1 MINRLRTLLAPFV
14 VALVLSAPIHLHAE
28 GNTPGSV
35 FDSLSSFG
43 QSIGFGSQEQPRFL
57 KPDDAFIFSSE
68 IQDPN
73 TLVARWDVAENYYLY
88 RERFAFKLI
97 DAAGVELLPFRA
109 PKGKLKEDENFGE
122 MEVYFNEAV
131 VTLPLKRS
139 NLAAMPLTL
148 EVTYQGCAED
158 GFCYPPIT
166 KTAEFNLPKASASE
180 SNVDSGTST
189 SEFVPEHERIAQELA
204 GDGWL
209 LTVLSFFGIGLL
221 LAFTPCVLP
230 MMPILSSIIV
240 GEGEKVTTRRAFSLS
255 LTYVLAM
262 SLTYTAAGVLAGMF
276 GQNLQIMFQNPW
288 IIGSFSLL
296 FVALAMSMFGFYELQ
311 MPSAIQS
318 RLDAMSRKQSGGT
331 LLGAGVMGFLSA
343 LIVGPCVAAP
353 LAGILIYI
361 GMSGDAVF
369 GGLSLF
375 VLSLGM
381 GTPLL
386 LFGTS
391 AGKLLPKLGDWMNNI
406 KAVFGVML
414 LGLAIWM
421 LERVIP
427 AQIAMFLWSILLV
440 GTAVYLGALT
450 RLEINATGWQKLWKG
465 LGLAMLFYGAI
476 VMLGASAG
484 GRDVLQ
490 PLHGTTLMG
499 GGSKTEA
506 HLAFKTIKSLAD
518 LKQEVERAAIQN
530 RAVMFDFY
538 ADWCVDCKIME
549 KRTFTDANVQK
560 ALDNVLLLQ
569 ADVTP
574 NDEIDQELLK
584 AFGLFGP
591 PAILFFDTS
600 GNEIKSRRVIGF
612 MAAEK
617 FAAHVNDAL

>member
-14 VALVLSAPIHLHAE
+14 VALLLSAPTYLHAE
-28 GNTPGSV
+28 GNTPGSI

-43 QSIGFGSQEQPRFL
+43 QGLGLGVQEQPRFL

-73 TLVARWDVAENYYLY
+73 TLVLRWDVAENYYLY
-88 RERFAFKLI
+88 RERFAFKLV
-97 DAAGVELLPFRA
+97 DAEGVELLPFRA

-131 VTLPLKRS
+131 VTLPLKRT
-139 NLAAMPLTL
+139 NLDAMPLTL
-148 EVTYQGCAED
+148 SVTYQGCAED

-166 KTAEFNLPKASASE
+166 KTAEFDLPEASASE
-180 SNVDSGTST
+180 GSIDSGTPV
-189 SEFVPEHERIAQELA
+189 FVPEHERIAQELA
-204 GDGWL
+204 GDGWF

-240 GEGEKVTTRRAFSLS
+240 GEGDKVTTRRAFSLS

-262 SLTYTAAGVLAGMF
+262 SLTYTVAGVLAGMF

-296 FVALAMSMFGFYELQ
+296 FVVLAMSMFGFYELQ

-331 LLGAGVMGFLSA
+331 LVGAGVMGFLSA

-369 GGLSLF
+369 GGISLF

-391 AGKLLPKLGDWMNNI
+391 AGKLLPKLGAWMDSI

-421 LERVIP
+421 LERVID
-427 AQIAMFLWSILLV
+427 AQIAMFLWAILLI

-450 RLEINATGWQKLWKG
+450 RLESAASGWQKLWKA
-465 LGLAMLFYGAI
+465 LGLVMLIYGTI

-490 PLHGTTLMG
+490 PLHGTTFMG
-499 GGSKTEA
+499 GSSKTEA
-506 HLAFKTIKSLAD
+506 HLTFKTIKSLAD
-518 LKQEVERAAIQN
+518 LKSEVKNAASQN

-549 KRTFTDANVQK
+549 KRTFTDANVHK

-569 ADVTP
+569 ADVTS
-574 NDEIDQELLK
+574 NDEVDQELLK

-591 PAILFFDTS
+591 PAILFFDAS
-600 GNEIKSRRVIGF
+600 GNEIKSHRVIGF
-612 MAAEK
+612 MAAEE

>member
-14 VALVLSAPIHLHAE
+14 VALVLFAPTHLHAE
-28 GNTPGSV
+28 GNTPGSI
-35 FDSLSSFG
+35 FDSISSFG
-43 QSIGFGSQEQPRFL
+43 QGLGLGFQEQPRFL

-73 TLVARWDVAENYYLY
+73 TLVLRWDVAENYYLY
-88 RERFAFKLI
+88 RGRFAFKLV
-97 DAAGVELLPFRA
+97 DTEGVELLPFRA
-109 PKGKLKEDENFGE
+109 PKGVLKEDENFGE

-131 VTLPLKRS
+131 VTLPLKRT

-148 EVTYQGCAED
+148 SVTYQGCAED

-166 KTAEFNLPKASASE
+166 KTAEFDLSEASVSE
-180 SNVDSGTST
+180 GSVDSST
-189 SEFVPEHERIAQELA
+189 PVFVPEHERIAQELA
-204 GDGWL
+204 GDGWF

-262 SLTYTAAGVLAGMF
+262 SLTYTVAGVLAGMF
-276 GQNLQIMFQNPW
+276 GQNLQIMFQDPW

-296 FVALAMSMFGFYELQ
+296 FVVLAMSMFGFYELQ

-331 LLGAGVMGFLSA
+331 LIGAGVMGFLSA

-391 AGKLLPKLGDWMNNI
+391 AGKLLPKLGAWMDSI

-427 AQIAMFLWSILLV
+427 AQIAMFLWAILLI

-450 RLEINATGWQKLWKG
+450 RLESTASGWQKLWKG
-465 LGLAMLFYGAI
+465 LGLVMLIYGVI
-476 VMLGASAG
+476 VMLGASIG

-490 PLHGTTLMG
+490 PMHGTTLMG

-506 HLAFKTIKSLAD
+506 HLTFKTIKSLAD
-518 LKQEVERAAIQN
+518 LESEVKNAASQN
-530 RAVMFDFY
+530 QAVMFDFY

-549 KRTFTDANVQK
+549 KRTFTDVNVHK

-574 NDEIDQELLK
+574 NDEIDQELLQ

-591 PAILFFDTS
+591 PAILFFDTN
-600 GNEIKSRRVIGF
+600 GNEIKSHRVIGF
-612 MAAEK
+612 MAAEE
-617 FAAHVNDAL
+617 FAAHVNSAL

>member
-1 MINRLRTLLAPFV
+1 MINNLRFLLAPLV
-14 VALVLSAPIHLHAE
+14 VALLLSAPTFLHAE
-28 GNTPGSV
+28 GNTSGSI

-43 QSIGFGSQEQPRFL
+43 QGLGFGSQEQPRFL

-88 RERFAFKLI
+88 RERFAFKLV
-97 DAAGVELLPFRA
+97 DAEGVELLPFRA
-109 PKGKLKEDENFGE
+109 PQGKLKEDENFGE

-148 EVTYQGCAED
+148 SVTYQGCAED

-166 KTAEFNLPKASASE
+166 KTAEFNLPKASSSE
-180 SNVDSGTST
+180 GSVDSGASV
-189 SEFVPEHERIAQELA
+189 FVPEHERIALELA
-204 GDGWL
+204 GDGWF
-209 LTVLSFFGIGLL
+209 LTILSFFGIGLL

-240 GEGEKVTTRRAFSLS
+240 GEGKEVTTRRAFSLS

-262 SLTYTAAGVLAGMF
+262 ALTYTVAGVLAGMF

-296 FVALAMSMFGFYELQ
+296 FVVLAMSMFGFYELQ

-318 RLDAMSRKQSGGT
+318 RLDAMSRKQSSGT
-331 LLGAGVMGFLSA
+331 LVGAGVMGVLSA

-369 GGLSLF
+369 GGISLF

-391 AGKLLPKLGDWMNNI
+391 AGKLLPKMGGWMDSI
-406 KAVFGVML
+406 KAVFGVMM

-427 AQIAMFLWSILLV
+427 AQTAMFLWAILLI
-440 GTAVYLGALT
+440 GTSIYLGALT
-450 RLEINATGWQKLWKG
+450 QLENSASGWQKLWKG
-465 LGLAMLFYGAI
+465 LGLVMLIYGAI
-476 VMLGASAG
+476 VMLGASSG

-490 PLHGTTLMG
+490 PLHGSTLMG
-499 GGSKTEA
+499 GGSKAEA
-506 HLAFKTIKSLAD
+506 HLNFKTIKSLAE
-518 LKQEVERAAIQN
+518 LESEVKNAASQN
-530 RAVMFDFY
+530 RAVMLDFY

-549 KRTFTDANVQK
+549 KRTFSDVNVHK

-574 NDEIDQELLK
+574 NDETDQELLK

-591 PAILFFDTS
+591 PAILFFDTH

-612 MAAEK
+612 MAAEE
-617 FAAHVNDAL
+617 FAAHVNNAL

>member
-1 MINRLRTLLAPFV
+1 MINKLRTLLAPFA
-14 VALVLSAPIHLHAE
+14 VALLLSAPTYLHAE

-43 QSIGFGSQEQPRFL
+43 QSLGLGSQEEPRFL

-88 RERFAFKLI
+88 RDRFAFKLV
-97 DAAGVELLPFRA
+97 DANGIELQEFRA
-109 PKGKLKEDENFGE
+109 PKGVLKEDENFGE
-122 MEVYFNEAV
+122 MEVYYNEAV
-131 VTLPLKRS
+131 VTLPLKRA
-139 NLAAMPLTL
+139 NLAATPITL

-158 GFCYPPIT
+158 GFCYPPAT
-166 KTAEFNLPKASASE
+166 KTAEFDLPKATASE
-180 SNVDSGTST
+180 GSVAGAPPV
-189 SEFVPEHERIAQELA
+189 FVPEHERIANELA
-204 GDGWL
+204 SDGKWL
-209 LTVLSFFGIGLL
+209 MLLSFFGIGLL

-230 MMPILSSIIV
+230 MVPILSSIIV
-240 GEGEKVTTRRAFSLS
+240 GQSEQVTTRRAFFLSLS
-255 LTYVLAM
+255 YVMAM
-262 SLTYTAAGVLAGMF
+262 ALTYTFAGVMAGMF
-276 GQNLQIMFQNPW
+276 GQNLQVMFQNPW
-288 IIGSFSLL
+288 IIGAFSLL

-311 MPSAIQS
+311 MPSALQS
-318 RLDAMSRKQSGGT
+318 RLDALSRKQSGGSMV
-331 LLGAGVMGFLSA
+331 GAGVMGLLSA

-381 GTPLL
+381 GAPLL

-391 AGKLLPKLGDWMNNI
+391 AGKFLPKMGSWMDSI
-406 KAVFGVML
+406 KVAFGVMM

-421 LERVIP
+421 LERVAP
-427 AQIAMFLWSILLV
+427 AQATMFLWSILLI
-440 GTAVYLGALT
+440 GTAVYLGAVS
-450 RLEINATGWQKLWKG
+450 RLEMNASGWQKLWKG

-476 VMLGASAG
+476 VMLGAASG

-490 PLHGTTLMG
+490 PLQGTSVLG
-499 GGSKTEA
+499 GGAQDKTE
-506 HLAFKTIKSLAD
+506 HLSFKTIKSLDD
-518 LKQEVERAAIQN
+518 LKREVAGAAQKN
-530 RAVMFDFY
+530 QAVMFDFY

-549 KRTFTDANVQK
+549 KRTFTDAKVQQ
-560 ALDNVLLLQ
+560 ALNNVLLLQ

-574 NDEIDQELLK
+574 NDEIDQALLK

-591 PAILFFDTS
+591 PAILFFDTN
-600 GNEIKSRRVIGF
+600 GNEIKSHRVIGF
-612 MAAEK
+612 MAADE